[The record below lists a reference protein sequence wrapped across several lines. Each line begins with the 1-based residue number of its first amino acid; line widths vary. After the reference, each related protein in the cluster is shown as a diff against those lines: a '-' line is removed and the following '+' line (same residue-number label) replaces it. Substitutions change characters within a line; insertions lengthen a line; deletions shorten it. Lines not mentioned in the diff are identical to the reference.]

1 MLAQAP
7 THRIGGQPASPLPIA
22 LDQLTLSLIRANE
35 AYTSGAYSEM
45 IQSLRVLNMAE
56 AIDPILWFRRASPY
70 IYLHRQ
76 KTFVLCLDDQAM
88 SSDNVSNVLRDI
100 TLLHS
105 LGVRIILVHGSC
117 ALDDA
122 APTDSKKST
131 DSKSAGSKRVP
142 IKAWV
147 SEVGGETHQLIAEL
161 SANAHHSSPFYS
173 DLVACTGNFIRAQ
186 PLGVMN
192 GEDQGPLG
200 KTRKVNTSAITAL
213 LDDDMLVIVPPIGY
227 SLTGETF
234 VLDCKALAG
243 QVAEALSAD
252 KLIYF
257 LPTHGIQDET
267 SQRVSELP
275 KTQAMASLSSSNAG
289 MASGIDALL
298 TSDLD
303 AQSRRCHLV
312 SHTHDGA
319 LLEELF
325 TLTGSGTI
333 ITPGSALIRPARL
346 DDVDAIRA
354 LVVPLEQSGALIP
367 RSINAIEQH
376 LEDYIVLD
384 LDGALIGCG
393 ALHAFEDTA
402 EIASLATHPGHRD
415 QDYGERILGAL
426 LHKATQQALRS
437 VFVLTTQTEH
447 WFLERGFMRSDQSAL
462 PLSKRATYD
471 ERRNSKVLVRQL

>member
-1 MLAQAP
+1 
-7 THRIGGQPASPLPIA
+7 
-22 LDQLTLSLIRANE
+22 
-35 AYTSGAYSEM
+35 
-45 IQSLRVLNMAE
+45 MAE

-117 ALDDA
+117 ALDHA
-122 APTDSKKST
+122 APTDSKST
-131 DSKSAGSKRVP
+131 DSKRVP

-147 SEVGGETHQLIAEL
+147 SEVSGETHQLIAEL

-257 LPTHGIQDET
+257 LPTHGIQDEN

-275 KTQAMASLSSSNAG
+275 KAQAIASLSSSNAG

-354 LVVPLEQSGALIP
+354 LVEPLEQSGALIP

-462 PLSKRATYD
+462 PLAKRATYD
-471 ERRNSKVLVRQL
+471 DRRNSKVLVRQL

>member
-22 LDQLTLSLIRANE
+22 LDQLTLSPIRANE

-122 APTDSKKST
+122 APTDSKST
-131 DSKSAGSKRVP
+131 DSKRVP

-275 KTQAMASLSSSNAG
+275 KAQAIRSLSRSNAG

-298 TSDLD
+298 TSDLN

-333 ITPGSALIRPARL
+333 ITPGSALIRPARP

-354 LVVPLEQSGALIP
+354 LVEPLEQSGALIP
-367 RSINAIEQH
+367 RSIDAIEQH
-376 LEDYIVLD
+376 LEDYLVLD
-384 LDGALIGCG
+384 LEGALIGCG

-426 LHKATQQALRS
+426 LHKAAQQALRS

-462 PLSKRATYD
+462 PLAKRATYD
-471 ERRNSKVLVRQL
+471 DRRNSKVLVRQL

>member
-7 THRIGGQPASPLPIA
+7 THRIDGQPASPLPIA
-22 LDQLTLSLIRANE
+22 LNHPALSLIRANE

-122 APTDSKKST
+122 APKST
-131 DSKSAGSKRVP
+131 DSKSTDSKRVP
-142 IKAWV
+142 VKAWV

-275 KTQAMASLSSSNAG
+275 KAQAIASLSSSNAG

-354 LVVPLEQSGALIP
+354 LVEPLEQSGALIP

-376 LEDYIVLD
+376 LEDYLVLD

-426 LHKATQQALRS
+426 LHKAAQQALRS

-471 ERRNSKVLVRQL
+471 DRRNSKVLVRQL

>member
-1 MLAQAP
+1 MLAQEPA
-7 THRIGGQPASPLPIA
+7 HRIAVQSASPLPIA
-22 LDQLTLSLIRANE
+22 LNHPALSLIRANE

-117 ALDDA
+117 ALEDA
-122 APTDSKKST
+122 ASTDSKST
-131 DSKSAGSKRVP
+131 DSKRAP

-234 VLDCKALAG
+234 VLNCKALAG

-275 KTQAMASLSSSNAG
+275 KAQAIASLSRSNAG

-333 ITPGSALIRPARL
+333 ITPGSALIRPARP

-354 LVVPLEQSGALIP
+354 LVEPLEQSGALIP

-376 LEDYIVLD
+376 LEDYLVLD
-384 LDGALIGCG
+384 FDGALIGCG
-393 ALHAFEDTA
+393 ALHAFEDAA

-426 LHKATQQALRS
+426 LHKAAQQALRS

-462 PLSKRATYD
+462 PLTKRATYD
-471 ERRNSKVLVRQL
+471 DRRNSKVLVRQL

>member
-1 MLAQAP
+1 
-7 THRIGGQPASPLPIA
+7 
-22 LDQLTLSLIRANE
+22 
-35 AYTSGAYSEM
+35 
-45 IQSLRVLNMAE
+45 MAE
-56 AIDPILWFRRASPY
+56 TIDPILWFRRASPY

-122 APTDSKKST
+122 ASTDSKST
-131 DSKSAGSKRVP
+131 DSKRAP
-142 IKAWV
+142 IEAWI

-275 KTQAMASLSSSNAG
+275 KAQAIASLSRSNAG

-333 ITPGSALIRPARL
+333 ITPGSALIRPATL

-354 LVVPLEQSGALIP
+354 LVEPLEQSGALIP
-367 RSINAIEQH
+367 RSIHSIEQH
-376 LEDYIVLD
+376 LEDYLVLD
-384 LDGALIGCG
+384 LEGALIGCG

-402 EIASLATHPGHRD
+402 EIAGLATHPGHRD

-426 LHKATQQALRS
+426 LHKAAQKALRS

-462 PLSKRATYD
+462 PLTKRATYD
-471 ERRNSKVLVRQL
+471 DRRNSKVLVRQL

>member
-7 THRIGGQPASPLPIA
+7 THRIGGQPASPLPVA

-56 AIDPILWFRRASPY
+56 TIDPILWFRRASPY

-122 APTDSKKST
+122 ASTDSKST
-131 DSKSAGSKRVP
+131 DSKRAP
-142 IKAWV
+142 IKAWI

-173 DLVACTGNFIRAQ
+173 ELVACTGNFIRAQ

-275 KTQAMASLSSSNAG
+275 KAQAIASLSRSNAG

-354 LVVPLEQSGALIP
+354 LVEPLEQSGALIP

-376 LEDYIVLD
+376 LEDYLVLD
-384 LDGALIGCG
+384 LEGALIGCG

-402 EIASLATHPGHRD
+402 EIAGLATHPGHRD

-426 LHKATQQALRS
+426 LHKAAQKALRS

-462 PLSKRATYD
+462 PLTKRATYD
-471 ERRNSKVLVRQL
+471 DRRNSKVLVRQL

>member
-1 MLAQAP
+1 
-7 THRIGGQPASPLPIA
+7 
-22 LDQLTLSLIRANE
+22 
-35 AYTSGAYSEM
+35 
-45 IQSLRVLNMAE
+45 MAE
-56 AIDPILWFRRASPY
+56 TIDPILWFRRASPY

-117 ALDDA
+117 ALDNTG
-122 APTDSKKST
+122 PRDSKT
-131 DSKSAGSKRVP
+131 VDSKRDD

-147 SEVGGETHQLIAEL
+147 SEVAGETHQLIAEL

-200 KTRKVNTSAITAL
+200 KTRKVNTSAISAL
-213 LDDDMLVIVPPIGY
+213 LDNDMLVIVPPIGY

-257 LPTHGIQDET
+257 LPTHGVQDES

-275 KTQAMASLSSSNAG
+275 KAQAIASLSKSHPG
-289 MASGIDALL
+289 VTSGIDALL
-298 TSDLD
+298 TSDLN

-333 ITPGSALIRPARL
+333 ITPGAALIRTATVN
-346 DDVDAIRA
+346 DIDAIRA
-354 LVVPLEQSGALIP
+354 LVAPLEQSGALIP
-367 RSINAIEQH
+367 RSIDAIEKH

-384 LDGALIGCG
+384 LEGAIIGCG

-415 QDYGERILGAL
+415 QDYGERILSAL
-426 LHKATQQALRS
+426 LHKAAQKALPT

-447 WFLERGFMRSDQSAL
+447 WFLERGFMRSDQTAL

-471 ERRNSKVLVRQL
+471 DRRNSKVLVRQL

>member
-1 MLAQAP
+1 
-7 THRIGGQPASPLPIA
+7 
-22 LDQLTLSLIRANE
+22 
-35 AYTSGAYSEM
+35 M
-45 IQSLRVLNMAE
+45 IQSLRVLKMAE

-88 SSDNVSNVLRDI
+88 SSDNVSNVFRDI

-117 ALDDA
+117 ALDNA
-122 APTDSKKST
+122 VPTDSKST
-131 DSKSAGSKRVP
+131 DLKRAA

-147 SEVGGETHQLIAEL
+147 SEVSGETHQLIAEL
-161 SANAHHSSPFYS
+161 SANAHHNSPFYS

-186 PLGVMN
+186 PIGVMN

-257 LPTHGIQDET
+257 LPTHGIQDKI

-275 KTQAMASLSSSNAG
+275 KAQAIESLSGSNAG

-354 LVVPLEQSGALIP
+354 LVEPLEQSGALIP

-376 LEDYIVLD
+376 LEDYLVLD

-462 PLSKRATYD
+462 PLSKRATYND
-471 ERRNSKVLVRQL
+471 RRNSKVLVRQL